1 MAASHLHPHNEQLF
15 KNNKMITC
23 SEIFELPSSQQCA
36 YVKEHCTLPEDVSGF
51 ISYLKLYYCSSARP
65 MSLVIISTSLLI
77 SFVSLAHAASEF
89 LCPNLYSISKLLA
102 LSDNLSGL
110 TLLAFGNGSADIFST
125 YHALQSGSIE
135 LATSELISAAL
146 FILTVVVGLISI
158 AKPFKVP
165 KFFFLRDTIFYIFI
179 SIIVLIILLIGAI
192 QYFTAV
198 ALLANYI
205 LYVVLAVYLHSYST
219 KFLRALSN
227 IAQVRNSYAWQPSG
241 HDTSHQTNY
250 THQLNQSNQID
261 HSESIIQSGNGDQS
275 GNEFGMGIGVGV
287 GGGSEFPTIDQLSQE
302 LNDEEEVLDDEFAEF
317 LASHP
322 HKSLEERIP
331 IAAGSYALKLLLK
344 QLMKHSSRLVTTKPQ
359 PIQLSPEPSPSHTT
373 PTTVQSGG
381 VEYVEDIRPNNRL
394 NSAEQ
399 LLHIPEVIF
408 RNRSF
413 WSYLLPEFFPGQA
426 LIYKI
431 YLVLI
436 TPANV
441 LLKLTIP
448 NRSACSQY
456 CEKLGS
462 FDEFALEPSPSLQAN
477 SHNPTHNY
485 SHNHSHNQ
493 VHSQGSEDED
503 YDFFIDNLFFR
514 TQIVASAF
522 ITLYVL
528 NSVSYGLLYCGIILI
543 LACIAA
549 YFLPDKSPEIDVNVK
564 QHQRW
569 NRFGSIL
576 GFCTSLI
583 WISIFASEIVSAL
596 KAVGSILAIGDDKVG
611 ATLFAFGN
619 SIGDLA
625 SNLSIARMGMPVMA
639 FSACFGGP
647 LLSIC
652 SLGLN
657 AIIVMKRTN
666 TSRIEIQ
673 FSNVLKVTLFALIT
687 TLLFLVVF
695 IPRNNWM
702 FDKKVGFILIF
713 WWVTSMSLIMFL

>member
-1 MAASHLHPHNEQLF
+1 MKLIQILLLVLLAASQLTPS
-15 KNNKMITC
+15 KNLFLLKKSLEVVSC
-23 SEIFELPSSQQCA
+23 SDIFELPTSEQCA
-36 YVKEHCTLPEDVSGF
+36 YVKQNCTLPEDVSGF
-51 ISYLKLYYCSSARP
+51 ISYLKLYYCSSVRP
-65 MSLVIISTSLLI
+65 WALVVISTSLLF

-89 LCPNLYSISKLLA
+89 LCPNLYAISKLLA

-125 YHALQSGSIE
+125 YHALQSGSIG

-146 FILTVVVGLISI
+146 FILTIVVGLISI

-165 KFFFLRDTIFYIFI
+165 RFFFLRDTIFYIFI
-179 SIIVLIILLIGAI
+179 SFIVLAILLIGAI
-192 QYFTAV
+192 EYFTAV
-198 ALLANYI
+198 ALLVNYI
-205 LYVVLAVYLHSYST
+205 LYVLLAVYLHSYLT
-219 KFLRALSN
+219 KFLRTLSS
-227 IAQVRNSYAWQPSG
+227 IAQVRNSYAWQPNPEVPI
-241 HDTSHQTNY
+241 TQ
-250 THQLNQSNQID
+250 
-261 HSESIIQSGNGDQS
+261 SESP
-275 GNEFGMGIGVGV
+275 
-287 GGGSEFPTIDQLSQE
+287 EFPTIDQLSQE
-302 LNDEEEVLDDEFAEF
+302 LNDEEEVIDDEFAEF

-331 IAAGSYALKLLLK
+331 IGAGSYALKLLIK
-344 QLMKHSSRLVTTKPQ
+344 QLMKHSSRLVTTKSE
-359 PIQLSPEPSPSHTT
+359 PIQLSPELSPDGTLLSRQESIQDT
-373 PTTVQSGG
+373 
-381 VEYVEDIRPNNRL
+381 RF
-394 NSAEQ
+394 NSADQ
-399 LLHIPEVIF
+399 LLTIPELEPDHRPLWKF
-408 RNRSF
+408 
-413 WSYLLPEFFPGQA
+413 LLPDFYPGQA
-426 LIYKI
+426 PFYQL

-436 TPANV
+436 TPANIF
-441 LLKLTIP
+441 LKLTIP
-448 NRSACSQY
+448 NRASSMQH

-462 FDEFALEPSPSLQAN
+462 FDEFALDPESHLQ
-477 SHNPTHNY
+477 P
-485 SHNHSHNQ
+485 NHGHE
-493 VHSQGSEDED
+493 HDMDDE
-503 YDFFIDNLFFR
+503 YDFIVDNFYFR
-514 TQIVASAF
+514 VQIISSAILSF
-522 ITLYVL
+522 YVL
-528 NSVSYGLLYCGIILI
+528 NGFSYGVLYCVIFLV

-549 YFLPDKSPEIDVNVK
+549 YFLPNQSPELDVNLK
-564 QHQRW
+564 QHKRW

-576 GFCTSLI
+576 GFCSSLV

-596 KAVGSILAIGDDKVG
+596 KAVGSILAVEDDKVG

-657 AIIVMKRTN
+657 AIIFMKRSK

-702 FDKKVGFILIF
+702 FDRKVGFILIA
-713 WWVTSMSLIMFL
+713 WWMVLMSLILFL